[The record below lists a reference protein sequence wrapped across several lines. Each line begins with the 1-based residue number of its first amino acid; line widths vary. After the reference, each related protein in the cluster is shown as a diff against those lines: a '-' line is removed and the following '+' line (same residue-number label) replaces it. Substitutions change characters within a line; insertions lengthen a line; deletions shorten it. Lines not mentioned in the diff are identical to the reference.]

1 MKIVMS
7 VSEEEYLI
15 DIAIKEGVHGMSEF
29 HLWLS
34 ENRDRIIDMFQ
45 PHFYVEYEGE
55 NNESK

>member
-15 DIAIKEGVHGMSEF
+15 EIAIKEGVHGMSEF

-45 PHFYVEYEGE
+45 PHFSVEYGGK
-55 NNESK
+55 NDESN

>member
-1 MKIVMS
+1 MKIVIS

-45 PHFYVEYEGE
+45 PHFSVEYGGK
-55 NNESK
+55 NDESN

>member
-15 DIAIKEGVHGMSEF
+15 DLAIKEGVHGMSEF

-34 ENRDRIIDMFQ
+34 ENRDRIINMFQ
-45 PHFYVEYEGE
+45 PYFSVEYGGE
-55 NNESK
+55 NDESN

>member
-45 PHFYVEYEGE
+45 PHFSVEYGE
-55 NNESK
+55 KNDESN

>member
-7 VSEEEYLI
+7 RNEEDCLI
-15 DIAIKEGVHGMSEF
+15 DLAIKEDVRRMSEF

-45 PHFYVEYEGE
+45 PHFFVEHGGE
-55 NNESK
+55 NDESN

>member
-45 PHFYVEYEGE
+45 PHFSVEYGGE
-55 NNESK
+55 NK

>member
-7 VSEEEYLI
+7 VSEGEYLI

-45 PHFYVEYEGE
+45 PHFSVEYGGK
-55 NNESK
+55 NDESN

>member
-1 MKIVMS
+1 MKIAMS

-45 PHFYVEYEGE
+45 PHFSVEYGGK
-55 NNESK
+55 NDESN

>member
-15 DIAIKEGVHGMSEF
+15 DIAMKEGVHGMSEF

-45 PHFYVEYEGE
+45 PHFSVEYGGK
-55 NNESK
+55 NDESN